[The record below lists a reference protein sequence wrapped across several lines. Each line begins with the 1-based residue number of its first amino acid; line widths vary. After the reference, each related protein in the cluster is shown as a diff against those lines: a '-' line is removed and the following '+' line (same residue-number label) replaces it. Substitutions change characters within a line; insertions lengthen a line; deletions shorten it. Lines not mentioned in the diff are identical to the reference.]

1 MTTLQPQRSP
11 CLPACPRSPKLQRL
25 SLYLLIFTFLFGV
38 GGCTDDSQDTAT
50 VTVFAAASL
59 REVVEDAARRFEQR
73 EGVKVVV
80 NIAGSN
86 VLAQQILAVPAA
98 DVFLSADGPWV
109 DVLEAAGRVRGAA
122 RQPWL
127 SNRLVVIARQDATI
141 ALDDAADLA
150 RYARAGAF
158 RYLAV
163 ANPEAVPAGR
173 YARAALEAIPWPT
186 ASGSG
191 TVWDGIQDS
200 LAPTL
205 DVRAALALVESDPAI
220 LGIVYRTDAGTSA
233 RVRILLELPP
243 PPEAPILYHAAVLQ
257 DGPNPAL
264 GRRFLEFL
272 ASPDGRALAARRG
285 FLPPDS

>member
-1 MTTLQPQRSP
+1 MLTLQPQRSP
-11 CLPACPRSPKLQRL
+11 RLPGCPRSPKLQRL
-25 SLYLLIFTFLFGV
+25 FLYLLIFTFLVGV
-38 GGCTDDSQDTAT
+38 GGCTDDKQDTAT
-50 VTVFAAASL
+50 LTVFAAASL
-59 REVVEDAARRFEQR
+59 REVVEDAARRFEER
-73 EGVKVVV
+73 EGVKVVL

-98 DVFLSADGPWV
+98 DVFLSADGNWV
-109 DVLEAAGRVRGAA
+109 DVLEQAGRVRPAE

-127 SNRLVVIARQDATI
+127 SNRLVVIGRQNANITL
-141 ALDDAADLA
+141 ADAADLA
-150 RYARAGAF
+150 RAARADGF
-158 RYLAV
+158 QHLAV

-173 YARAALEAIPWPT
+173 YARAALEGIPWPT
-186 ASGSG
+186 ASGSS
-191 TVWDGIQDS
+191 TVWDGIQDR

-220 LGIVYRTDAGTSA
+220 LGIVYRTDARTSE

-243 PPEAPILYHAAVLQ
+243 PPEAPILYHAALLQ

-272 ASPDGRALAARRG
+272 ESPEVHALAARRG